1 MLSVGSTVSCKLYP
15 LVMTNSS
22 PWKPWPI
29 EIDGLP
35 WFTELK
41 NGAGFQGYVTNN
53 QMLIDVE
60 SDHSGQWDRWSL
72 QGPSLSAESEEKRG
86 DSFACT
92 CVFNHYINYI
102 FEVCDTVVDLQNAI
116 LLIYSKGVQCI
127 ADRSYAGVWLNI
139 VCPITS
145 DCSSWL
151 SGSDHS
157 VGFSRRSPIPLLGAT
172 IHPMKVRKSI
182 PIGRIIYP
190 CGWLYPSI
198 PHCMPISRLVL

>member
-1 MLSVGSTVSCKLYP
+1 
-15 LVMTNSS
+15 
-22 PWKPWPI
+22 
-29 EIDGLP
+29 
-35 WFTELK
+35 
-41 NGAGFQGYVTNN
+41 
-53 QMLIDVE
+53 
-60 SDHSGQWDRWSL
+60 
-72 QGPSLSAESEEKRG
+72 
-86 DSFACT
+86 
-92 CVFNHYINYI
+92 
-102 FEVCDTVVDLQNAI
+102 LQNAI
-116 LLIYSKGVQCI
+116 LVIYSKGVQCI
-127 ADRSYAGVWLNI
+127 DCIDHMHVFDWTLNI

-157 VGFSRRSPIPLLGAT
+157 GVFSRRSPIPLLGAT